1 MKRTVFILTAFL
13 AVMSCTVSQD
23 LDVPEAA
30 QDAVG
35 FDVYTHGALET
46 KAGYPGEIN
55 LDALKVTGFG
65 VYGYISSKPDFMA
78 NQHVTYSGG
87 WVYSPVKYWPNQD
100 GVNIDFYAYA
110 PYVEQSD
117 FATLAAAQADAALA
131 EPTKEG
137 IVYIHPNNVATTP
150 KIVYRTPKDP
160 SNSVDLM
167 FGVAAEAHTSP
178 SVTVGLPFLDMTK
191 LKLGEKMKFNF
202 KHALTKLVVNVDGYF
217 DEVNGG
223 TPGNNNVDPNTRV
236 VIKSV
241 NIKTTQLAVGG
252 TLDLNNTVANTPNW
266 TVGTTLSAFNASAGY
281 DLPIAS
287 YLKYIE
293 DNTES
298 VTHFSQ
304 QPLGVTKT
312 TQSLM
317 GYGIDGTTAASLLF
331 VPAGDAAD
339 LTITITYEVITR
351 DPNLGK
357 GYSITENPVTS
368 TIAAAN
374 LGANAFKPGYA
385 TTLNLHLGLASVKFD
400 ATITNWETGETEN
413 VDLPENEKIPGYF
426 SVSPTK
432 QVVFSP
438 GNLQYQ
444 RSTDIWRFAEHQWNY
459 VAGASDGNVYEN
471 AVKSDNRNIADPDYT
486 GWIDLFGWGTSGY
499 NGKLPTL
506 TSSTNTDYGDGEND
520 IAGTHYDWG
529 VHQAFG
535 TDPAGSWRTLTSAEW
550 SYLFSDRATGHTV
563 NSVDNAR
570 YTLASINTGGTD
582 LVYGMILFPDNF
594 RGPYDSNADITF
606 RAINTDAGDTG
617 NMTACTSDG
626 WNALEDAGCM
636 FLPFTTLR
644 FNYNTLVNFD
654 YGYYWSSSHG
664 DDYPTT
670 EAFCL
675 QIGCNLYGDNGF
687 RIYNE
692 ERKSGLSVRLVKDCN

>member
-13 AVMSCTVSQD
+13 AVMSCTRTQD

-65 VYGYISSKPDFMA
+65 VYGYISTKPDFMA
-78 NQHVTYSGG
+78 NQHVTYSGS

-117 FATLAAAQADAALA
+117 FATLAAAQEDAALTN
-131 EPTKEG
+131 PTKEG
-137 IVYIHPNNVATTP
+137 IVYVHPNNEASTP

-178 SVTVGLPFLDMTK
+178 SVTVGLPFLNMTK

-202 KHALTKLVVNVDGYF
+202 KHALTKLSVNVDGYF
-217 DEVNGG
+217 DEVNGVS
-223 TPGNNNVDPNTRV
+223 PRNNNVDPNTRV

-312 TQSLM
+312 SQSLM

-331 VPAGDAAD
+331 VAAGDAAD

-357 GYSITENPVTS
+357 GYSRTENPITS

-400 ATITNWETGETEN
+400 ADVTNWETGETEN
-413 VDLPENEKIPGYF
+413 VDLPEN
-426 SVSPTK
+426 
-432 QVVFSP
+432 Q
-438 GNLQYQ
+438 
-444 RSTDIWRFAEHQWNY
+444 
-459 VAGASDGNVYEN
+459 
-471 AVKSDNRNIADPDYT
+471 
-486 GWIDLFGWGTSGY
+486 
-499 NGKLPTL
+499 
-506 TSSTNTDYGDGEND
+506 TN
-520 IAGTHYDWG
+520 
-529 VHQAFG
+529 
-535 TDPAGSWRTLTSAEW
+535 S
-550 SYLFSDRATGHTV
+550 
-563 NSVDNAR
+563 
-570 YTLASINTGGTD
+570 
-582 LVYGMILFPDNF
+582 
-594 RGPYDSNADITF
+594 
-606 RAINTDAGDTG
+606 
-617 NMTACTSDG
+617 
-626 WNALEDAGCM
+626 
-636 FLPFTTLR
+636 
-644 FNYNTLVNFD
+644 
-654 YGYYWSSSHG
+654 
-664 DDYPTT
+664 
-670 EAFCL
+670 
-675 QIGCNLYGDNGF
+675 
-687 RIYNE
+687 
-692 ERKSGLSVRLVKDCN
+692 

>member
-13 AVMSCTVSQD
+13 AVMSCTRTQD

-65 VYGYISSKPDFMA
+65 VYGYISTKPDFMA
-78 NQHVTYSGG
+78 NQHVTYSGS

-100 GVNIDFYAYA
+100 DVNINFYAYA

-117 FATLAAAQADAALA
+117 FAALGDAQADAALA

-178 SVTVGLPFLDMTK
+178 SVTVGLPFLNMTK

-202 KHALTKLVVNVDGYF
+202 KHALTKFSVNVDGYF
-217 DEVNGG
+217 DEVNGS
-223 TPGNNNVDPNTRV
+223 TPRNNNVDPNTRV

-400 ATITNWETGETEN
+400 ADVTNWETGETEN
-413 VDLPENEKIPGYF
+413 VDLPENEMRVYAY
-426 SVSPTK
+426 SVGSSTKAHFAPRNLVYMHAEGIWSLTEYPWTLVETSSTVATNYRHGEESP
-432 QVVFSP
+432 Q
-438 GNLQYQ
+438 
-444 RSTDIWRFAEHQWNY
+444 DI
-459 VAGASDGNVYEN
+459 S
-471 AVKSDNRNIADPDYT
+471 
-486 GWIDLFGWGTSGY
+486 LFGWGTAV
-499 NGKLPTL
+499 NPWL
-506 TSSTNTDYGDGEND
+506 TSGTDSDYGPTTGDLDDAHNWGANTIEGLSGSGWRVPSLAEWCYLLSTDSENTARYHQYGLGRIEIANETYVNGLFILPDSDSWTDPFPSHPFTLGHSTNHDTCNQYS
-520 IAGTHYDWG
+520 TSDWG
-529 VHQAFG
+529 VLSL
-535 TDPAGSWRTLTSAEW
+535 AGVVFLPVSGIRTGST
-550 SYLFSDRATGHTV
+550 
-563 NSVDNAR
+563 
-570 YTLASINTGGTD
+570 
-582 LVYGMILFPDNF
+582 
-594 RGPYDSNADITF
+594 DITTVY
-606 RAINTDAGDTG
+606 NPNVNG
-617 NMTACTSDG
+617 N
-626 WNALEDAGCM
+626 
-636 FLPFTTLR
+636 
-644 FNYNTLVNFD
+644 
-654 YGYYWSSSHG
+654 YWSCSRQ
-664 DDYPTT
+664 DANDAY
-670 EAFCL
+670 CL
-675 QIGCNLYGDNGF
+675 SIANAITPNSITNLNRGV
-687 RIYNE
+687 
-692 ERKSGLSVRLVKDCN
+692 SVRLIRTAE

>member
-13 AVMSCTVSQD
+13 AVMSCTLSQD
-23 LDVPEAA
+23 LDVPDAA
-30 QDAVG
+30 QDAVS

-46 KAGYPGEIN
+46 KTGYPGEIN

-100 GVNIDFYAYA
+100 GVNINFYAYA

-117 FATLAAAQADAALA
+117 FATLAAAQEDAALTN
-131 EPTKEG
+131 PTKEG
-137 IVYIHPNNVATTP
+137 IVYVHHNNEASTP
-150 KIVYRTPKDP
+150 KIVYRTPADP

-178 SVTVGLPFLDMTK
+178 VVTAGLPFLNMTK

-241 NIKTTQLAVGG
+241 KIKTTQLAVGG
-252 TLDLNNTVANTPNW
+252 TLDLNNTVANTPKW
-266 TVGTTLSAFNASAGY
+266 TVGTSTTLSAFNESAGY

-331 VPAGDAAD
+331 VPNGAAAD
-339 LTITITYEVITR
+339 LTIAITYEIITR

-357 GYSITENPVTS
+357 GYNRTENPITQ
-368 TIAAAN
+368 TISAAN
-374 LGANAFKPGYA
+374 LGSNAFKPGYA

-400 ATITNWETGETEN
+400 AEITNWESGETEN
-413 VDLPENEKIPGYF
+413 VDLPVNEAIPVF
-426 SVSPTK
+426 SVGDNK
-432 QVVFSP
+432 HVVFSK
-438 GNLQYQ
+438 GNLQATWDGSSWKWHLADNQY
-444 RSTDIWRFAEHQWNY
+444 STASGNGLIN
-459 VAGASDGNVYEN
+459 GAMTLSSPGTV
-471 AVKSDNRNIADPDYT
+471 
-486 GWIDLFGWGTSGY
+486 DLFGWSTDASPQFFYGIHNSDQNADYSGSY
-499 NGKLPTL
+499 KEWGEGHDIYLSSSSSATIGSGWRVLSGGDEGEWQYLLSTRTTVDHQRAIVKLSEHGNMYGLVVFPDGYDFSDCPI
-506 TSSTNTDYGDGEND
+506 SSFTDVTNLSND
-520 IAGTHYDWG
+520 QWG
-529 VHQAFG
+529 VLDEKG
-535 TDPAGSWRTLTSAEW
+535 
-550 SYLFSDRATGHTV
+550 V
-563 NSVDNAR
+563 V
-570 YTLASINTGGTD
+570 
-582 LVYGMILFPDNF
+582 
-594 RGPYDSNADITF
+594 
-606 RAINTDAGDTG
+606 
-617 NMTACTSDG
+617 
-626 WNALEDAGCM
+626 
-636 FLPFTTLR
+636 FLPAAGIRSASSVL
-644 FNYNTLVNFD
+644 NYSL
-654 YGYYWSSSHG
+654 YGKYWSSTTRDDLHARMISFDCSGYCSPNNG
-664 DDYPTT
+664 DDRYV
-670 EAFCL
+670 
-675 QIGCNLYGDNGF
+675 GY
-687 RIYNE
+687 
-692 ERKSGLSVRLVKDCN
+692 SVRLVKDVD

>member
-1 MKRTVFILTAFL
+1 MKRTVFIITAFL
-13 AVMSCTVSQD
+13 AVMSCTRTQD

-65 VYGYISSKPDFMA
+65 VYGYVSTKPDFMA

-100 GVNIDFYAYA
+100 GVDIDFYAYA
-110 PYVEQSD
+110 PYVEQSEI
-117 FATLAAAQADAALA
+117 ATLAVAQAEA
-131 EPTKEG
+131 EAVESTHEG
-137 IVYIHPNNVATTP
+137 IIYVHPNNVDTTP
-150 KIVYRTPKDP
+150 QIVYRTPKDP
-160 SNSVDLM
+160 ANSVDLM
-167 FGVAAEAHTSP
+167 FGVAAEAHTAP
-178 SVTVGLPFLDMTK
+178 DVTAGMPFLNMTK

-202 KHALTKLVVNVDGYF
+202 KHALTKLVVNVDGIF
-217 DEVNGG
+217 DEVNS
-223 TPGNNNVDPNTRV
+223 GNNDVDANTRV

-374 LGANAFKPGYA
+374 LGANAFKAGYA

-400 ATITNWETGETEN
+400 ATITDWETGETEN
-413 VDLPENEKIPGYF
+413 VDLPEN
-426 SVSPTK
+426 
-432 QVVFSP
+432 Q
-438 GNLQYQ
+438 
-444 RSTDIWRFAEHQWNY
+444 
-459 VAGASDGNVYEN
+459 
-471 AVKSDNRNIADPDYT
+471 
-486 GWIDLFGWGTSGY
+486 
-499 NGKLPTL
+499 
-506 TSSTNTDYGDGEND
+506 TN
-520 IAGTHYDWG
+520 
-529 VHQAFG
+529 
-535 TDPAGSWRTLTSAEW
+535 S
-550 SYLFSDRATGHTV
+550 
-563 NSVDNAR
+563 
-570 YTLASINTGGTD
+570 
-582 LVYGMILFPDNF
+582 
-594 RGPYDSNADITF
+594 
-606 RAINTDAGDTG
+606 
-617 NMTACTSDG
+617 
-626 WNALEDAGCM
+626 
-636 FLPFTTLR
+636 
-644 FNYNTLVNFD
+644 
-654 YGYYWSSSHG
+654 
-664 DDYPTT
+664 
-670 EAFCL
+670 
-675 QIGCNLYGDNGF
+675 
-687 RIYNE
+687 
-692 ERKSGLSVRLVKDCN
+692 

>member
-13 AVMSCTVSQD
+13 AVMSCTLSQD
-23 LDVPEAA
+23 LTSPDAA
-30 QDAVG
+30 RDAVS
-35 FDVYTHGALET
+35 FDVYTHGAVET

-78 NQHVTYSGG
+78 NQHVTYSGS

-117 FATLAAAQADAALA
+117 FATLAAAQEDAALTN
-131 EPTKEG
+131 PTKEG
-137 IVYIHPNNVATTP
+137 IVYVHPNNEASTP

-178 SVTVGLPFLDMTK
+178 DVTMGLPFLDMTK

-202 KHALTKLVVNVDGYF
+202 KHALTKLSVNVDGYF
-217 DEVNGG
+217 DEVSGVS
-223 TPGNNNVDPNTRV
+223 PRNNNVDPNTRV

-339 LTITITYEVITR
+339 LTITIIYEVITR

-374 LGANAFKPGYA
+374 LGANAFKAGYA

-400 ATITNWETGETEN
+400 ADVTNWETGETEN
-413 VDLPENEKIPGYF
+413 VDLPENSALPVF
-426 SVSPTK
+426 SVGNNK
-432 QVVFSP
+432 HVVFSK
-438 GNLQYQ
+438 GNLQATWDGTAWKWHLADNQY
-444 RSTDIWRFAEHQWNY
+444 STASGNGLIN
-459 VAGASDGNVYEN
+459 GAMTLSGPGTV
-471 AVKSDNRNIADPDYT
+471 
-486 GWIDLFGWGTSGY
+486 DLFGW
-499 NGKLPTL
+499 
-506 TSSTNTDYGDGEND
+506 STNAYYGINN
-520 IAGTHYDWG
+520 
-529 VHQAFG
+529 
-535 TDPAGSWRTLTSAEW
+535 
-550 SYLFSDRATGHTV
+550 SD
-563 NSVDNAR
+563 DNAVYSGSYR
-570 YTLASINTGGTD
+570 EWGEGHDIYVSSSSSATIGSGWRVLSGGASGEWQHLLYARTTVDHLYAIIKLSEHGNM
-582 LVYGMILFPDNF
+582 YGVVIFPD
-594 RGPYDSNADITF
+594 GYDFTDCPIDFTSVTSLDNDQWDILEE
-606 RAINTDAGDTG
+606 TG
-617 NMTACTSDG
+617 VV
-626 WNALEDAGCM
+626 
-636 FLPFTTLR
+636 FLPAAGQRSCDSVLSPTIWGNYWACSTSNEIWGNYIFFNSSGTLSYS
-644 FNYNTLVNFD
+644 N
-654 YGYYWSSSHG
+654 S
-664 DDYPTT
+664 
-670 EAFCL
+670 
-675 QIGCNLYGDNGF
+675 
-687 RIYNE
+687 NE
-692 ERKSGLSVRLVKDCN
+692 RYLGQSVRLVKDID

>member
-1 MKRTVFILTAFL
+1 MKRLLFIVTAFL
-13 AVMSCTVSQD
+13 TVLSCTRTQD
-23 LDVPEAA
+23 LDVPETA
-30 QDAVG
+30 QEAVG
-35 FDVYTHGALET
+35 FDVYTHGAVET

-65 VYGYISSKPDFMA
+65 VYGYVSNKPDFMS

-100 GVNIDFYAYA
+100 GVDIDFYAYA

-117 FATLAAAQADAALA
+117 FATLVEAQTDAASA
-131 EPTKEG
+131 TPAKEG
-137 IVYIHPNNVATTP
+137 IVYVHPNNLATSP
-150 KIVYRTPKDP
+150 KIVYRTPADP

-167 FGVAAEAHTSP
+167 YGVAAEAHTAP
-178 SVTVGLPFLDMTK
+178 DVTVGLPFLHMTK
-191 LKLGEKMKFNF
+191 LKIGEKMKFNF

-241 NIKTTQLAVGG
+241 IIKTTQLAVGG
-252 TLDLNNTVANTPNW
+252 TLDLNNTVTNTPNW
-266 TVGTTLSAFNASAGY
+266 TVGTTLSAFNANAGY

-317 GYGIDGTTAASLLF
+317 GYGIDGSTAASLLF

-357 GYSITENPVTS
+357 GYSITENPITS

-400 ATITNWETGETEN
+400 ADVTNWETGETEN
-413 VDLPENEKIPGYF
+413 VDLPENSALPVF
-426 SVSPTK
+426 SVGNNK
-432 QVVFSP
+432 HVVFSK
-438 GNLQYQ
+438 GNLQATWDGTAWKWHLADNQY
-444 RSTDIWRFAEHQWNY
+444 STASGNGLIN
-459 VAGASDGNVYEN
+459 GAMTLSGPGTV
-471 AVKSDNRNIADPDYT
+471 
-486 GWIDLFGWGTSGY
+486 DLFGW
-499 NGKLPTL
+499 
-506 TSSTNTDYGDGEND
+506 STNAYYGIN
-520 IAGTHYDWG
+520 Y
-529 VHQAFG
+529 
-535 TDPAGSWRTLTSAEW
+535 
-550 SYLFSDRATGHTV
+550 
-563 NSVDNAR
+563 SVDNADYSGSYR
-570 YTLASINTGGTD
+570 EWGEGHDIYVSSSSSATIGSGWRVLSGGASGEWQHLLHARTTVDHLYAIINLSEHGNMHG
-582 LVYGMILFPDNF
+582 VVIFPD
-594 RGPYDSNADITF
+594 GYDF
-606 RAINTDAGDTG
+606 TDCPIDFTSVTSLDNNQWNILEETG
-617 NMTACTSDG
+617 VV
-626 WNALEDAGCM
+626 
-636 FLPFTTLR
+636 FLPAAGNRSSNSVSLVTLDGKYWACS
-644 FNYNTLVNFD
+644 NNNDTDGDMINFYAD
-654 YGYYWSSSHG
+654 GS
-664 DDYPTT
+664 
-670 EAFCL
+670 L
-675 QIGCNLYGDNGF
+675 
-687 RIYNE
+687 IYNH
-692 ERKSGLSVRLVKDCN
+692 SGDRYVGQSVRLVKDID

>member
-13 AVMSCTVSQD
+13 AVMSCTRTQD
-23 LDVPEAA
+23 LDVPDAA
-30 QDAVG
+30 QDAVS

-78 NQHVTYSGG
+78 NQHVTYSGS
-87 WVYSPVKYWPNQD
+87 WVYSPVKYWPKQD
-100 GVNIDFYAYA
+100 NVNIDFYAYA

-117 FATLAAAQADAALA
+117 FAALGDAQADAALA

-178 SVTVGLPFLDMTK
+178 VVTAGLPFLNMTK

-217 DEVNGG
+217 DEVNGS

-374 LGANAFKPGYA
+374 LGANAFKAVYA

-400 ATITNWETGETEN
+400 ATITDWETGETEN
-413 VDLPENEKIPGYF
+413 VDLPKNVQAPFAFTASAEGKKVEF
-426 SVSPTK
+426 SRANLSYNISEGKWALLDKPYT
-432 QVVFSP
+432 VVETE
-438 GNLQYQ
+438 GQNVG
-444 RSTDIWRFAEHQWNY
+444 DNY
-459 VAGASDGNVYEN
+459 ADQ
-471 AVKSDNRNIADPDYT
+471 NIVT
-486 GWIDLFGWGTSGY
+486 LFGWGTSGCD
-499 NGKLPTL
+499 L
-506 TSSTNTDYGDGEND
+506 TSIASGWTKYQPWITDNSSSSGYGANYDLTGDYKN
-520 IAGTHYDWG
+520 GDWG
-529 VHQAFG
+529 VYNTSDTRTIEGLSGSGWRVPSRLEWQYIVKYR
-535 TDPAGSWRTLTSAEW
+535 PAEKVEHKFAKVKI
-550 SYLFSDRATGHTV
+550 SDATPVSNQRG
-563 NSVDNAR
+563 
-570 YTLASINTGGTD
+570 L
-582 LVYGMILFPDNF
+582 ILFPDEFDFTGMNASEWKFDTKNSNF
-594 RGPYDSNADITF
+594 EKTISLVDWVT
-606 RAINTDAGDTG
+606 
-617 NMTACTSDG
+617 
-626 WNALEDAGCM
+626 LEAQGCV
-636 FLPFTTLR
+636 FLPSALIRSGTTIT
-644 FNYNTLVNFD
+644 NDYNRYSTR
-654 YGYYWSSSHG
+654 YWSSTHNDASSSYAYWFQ
-664 DDYPTT
+664 DSTVE
-670 EAFCL
+670 EAIISSFA
-675 QIGCNLYGDNGF
+675 GCP
-687 RIYNE
+687 
-692 ERKSGLSVRLVKDCN
+692 VRLIRDIN